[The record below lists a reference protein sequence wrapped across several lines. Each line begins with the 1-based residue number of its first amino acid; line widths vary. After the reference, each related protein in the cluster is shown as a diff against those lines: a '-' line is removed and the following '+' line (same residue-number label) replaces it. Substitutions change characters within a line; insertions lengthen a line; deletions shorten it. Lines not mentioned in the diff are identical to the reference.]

1 MHKGTHDITTY
12 ADIPA
17 YNPPRWQPTVAET
30 VQISAG
36 DLHLEMWCDYDAKD
50 GTLLCVE
57 INGRRVSWQN
67 VDAALKL
74 LGCYDEHRHWSDEL
88 DDMTL
93 NRLIA
98 EQNIQA
104 DIDRQHEREGK

>member
-1 MHKGTHDITTY
+1 MTTY
-12 ADIPA
+12 TGTPA
-17 YNPPRWQPTVAET
+17 YKPPRWMDTVSRVIE
-30 VQISAG
+30 ISAG
-36 DLHLEMWCDYDAKD
+36 DVLIEMTGEYCATDRN
-50 GTLLCVE
+50 GSEPGELIVVE

-74 LGCYDEHRHWSDEL
+74 LGCYDEHRHWSDGL
-88 DDMTL
+88 DEMTL

-104 DIDRQHEREGK
+104 DIDRAYEREGK

>member
-1 MHKGTHDITTY
+1 MTTY
-12 ADIPA
+12 TDTPA
-17 YNPPRWQPTVAET
+17 YNSPRWMDTVSRVIE
-30 VQISAG
+30 ISAG
-36 DLHLEMWCDYDAKD
+36 DVLIEMWGEYCATDRN
-50 GTLLCVE
+50 GSEPGELLAVE

-74 LGCYDEHRHWSDEL
+74 LGCYDEHRHWSDGL

-93 NRLIA
+93 RELIA

-104 DIDRQHEREGK
+104 DIDRAYEREGK